1 MFAYQPVGCIFYNIL
16 EIAKKIMSSSRTK
29 VILLGTGNPNPDPK
43 HLGCSLII
51 LVDETP
57 YVVDFGAGLVR
68 QAAALTPE
76 YGGVIEEL
84 DIKKLAIAFLTHMH
98 SDHTIGYPDLILT
111 PWVMGR
117 ETPLEVYGP
126 DGVIEMSENI
136 LKAFQDDIKYR
147 IYGLEPANNEGWRVN
162 AHEIREGIVYEDTNV
177 TVEAF
182 LIKHGTWPDAYGY
195 RFTTPDKVIVISGDT
210 APCENIIKYS
220 QGADILIHE
229 VYYKKAFDEKDEFW
243 KRYHS
248 INHTSTYELAE
259 IAIKTKPG
267 LLVLYHVLFWG
278 SSEQEILDEIAQGYD
293 GKVLVGADLQV
304 FE

>member
-29 VILLGTGNPNPDPK
+29 VILLGTGNPNPDPR

-259 IAIKTKPG
+259 IAIKTRPG

>member
-1 MFAYQPVGCIFYNIL
+1 MAL
-16 EIAKKIMSSSRTK
+16 KLLRKKVTSSRTK

-51 LVDETP
+51 LVDEIP

-76 YGGVIEEL
+76 YGGGIVEL
-84 DIKKLAIAFLTHMH
+84 DIKNLAIAFLTHMH

-117 ETPLEVYGP
+117 KKPLEVYGP
-126 DGVIEMSENI
+126 DGIIEMTENL
-136 LKAFQDDIKYR
+136 LKAYRDDIKYR
-147 IYGLEPANNEGWRVN
+147 LYGLEPANKEGWRVN
-162 AHEIREGIVYEDTNV
+162 AYEIREGVVYEDTNV
-177 TVEAF
+177 KVEAF
-182 LIKHGTWPDAYGY
+182 LVKHGTWPNAYGY

-220 QGADILIHE
+220 QGADILVHE
-229 VYYKKAFDEKDEFW
+229 VYYKKAFDEKDKFW

-248 INHTSTYELAE
+248 SNHTSTYELAE
-259 IAIKTKPG
+259 IANKSKPG

-278 SSEQEILDEIAQGYD
+278 CSEQEILDEIAQGYD
-293 GKVLVGADLQV
+293 EEVVVGTDLQV

>member
-29 VILLGTGNPNPDPK
+29 VILLGTGNPNPDPR

-162 AHEIREGIVYEDTNV
+162 AHEIKEGVVYKDIYV

-259 IAIKTKPG
+259 IAIKTRPG

>member
-1 MFAYQPVGCIFYNIL
+1 MN
-16 EIAKKIMSSSRTK
+16 SSRTK

-84 DIKKLAIAFLTHMH
+84 DIKNLAIAFLTHMH

-111 PWVMGR
+111 PWVLGR
-117 ETPLEVYGP
+117 KKPLEVYGP
-126 DGVIEMSENI
+126 DGITEMTENI
-136 LKAFQDDIKYR
+136 LKAYRDDIKYR
-147 IYGLEPANNEGWRVN
+147 LYGLEPVNNEGWRVN
-162 AHEIREGIVYEDTNV
+162 AYEIREGVVYEDTNV

-182 LIKHGTWPDAYGY
+182 LVKHGTWPNAYGY

-210 APCENIIKYS
+210 APCENIITYS

-229 VYYKKAFDEKDEFW
+229 VYFKKAFDEKDKFW

-259 IAIKTKPG
+259 IANKARPG

-278 SSEQEILDEIAQGYD
+278 GSEQEILDEIAQGYD
-293 GKVLVGADLQV
+293 EKVVVGTDLQV

>member
-1 MFAYQPVGCIFYNIL
+1 MMN
-16 EIAKKIMSSSRTK
+16 SSRTK

-43 HLGCSLII
+43 HMGCSLII

-68 QAAALTPE
+68 QAAALTLE
-76 YGGVIEEL
+76 YGGTIEEF
-84 DIKKLAIAFLTHMH
+84 DIKNLTIAFLTHMH

-126 DGVIEMSENI
+126 DGITEMTENI
-136 LKAFQDDIKYR
+136 LNAYRDDIEYR
-147 IYGLEPANNEGWRVN
+147 LYGLEPVNNEGWRVN
-162 AHEIREGIVYEDTNV
+162 AHEIREGVAYEDADV
-177 TVEAF
+177 KVEAF
-182 LIKHGTWPDAYGY
+182 LVKHGTWPNAYGY

-210 APCENIIKYS
+210 APCENIVQYS
-220 QGADILIHE
+220 RGVNILIHE
-229 VYYKKAFDEKDEFW
+229 VYYKKAFDEKDESW

-259 IAIKTKPG
+259 IASETRPG
-267 LLVLYHVLFWG
+267 LLVLYHTLFWG
-278 SSEQEILDEIAQGYD
+278 GSEQEILEEIAQGYD
-293 GKVLVGADLQV
+293 GKVVVGADLQV
-304 FE
+304 Y

>member
-29 VILLGTGNPNPDPK
+29 VILLGTGNPNPDPR

-259 IAIKTKPG
+259 IANKTRPG
-267 LLVLYHVLFWG
+267 VLVLNHVLFWG